1 MAKYG
6 LGKGLGSLIPNKKN
20 DSEPIHTMDID
31 GDNSDNDFS
40 DDLKN
45 IKEEVVDVSVGDIQA
60 NPWQPRT
67 NFDKEKLEE
76 LVNSIREHGIIQPLI
91 VTKKN
96 KGYQLVAGER
106 RLKAAR
112 ILGMFRVPV
121 IVRDINDM
129 KKLELAVIENVQR
142 SNLGILEEAE
152 AYHRLMEEFSLT
164 QDEVAKKVGKSRST
178 IANILRVR
186 DLPDS
191 IKKYLSNEKISFGHA
206 KLLLSL
212 GSEKKQK
219 ELVQRILA
227 EDLNV
232 RETEEEVKKVTVKS
246 HKRVMQKDANLLSK
260 EEELR
265 NHLNTKVKIKDKKGK
280 GKIVIDYY
288 AKEELRDILDKILLS

>member
-6 LGKGLGSLIPNKKN
+6 LGRGLGSLIPKKN
-20 DSEPIHTMDID
+20 NLEPVHYMDIKD
-31 GDNSDNDFS
+31 TGSDSNY
-40 DDLKN
+40 KN
-45 IKEEVVDVSVGDIQA
+45 IKEEVVEISVGDVRS

-67 NFDKEKLEE
+67 NFDKEKLKE

-91 VTKKN
+91 VTKTN

-106 RLKAAR
+106 RLKAAI

-121 IVRDINDM
+121 IVRDISDM

-142 SNLGILEEAE
+142 SNLDVLEEAE
-152 AYHRLMEEFSLT
+152 AYYRLMDEFSLT
-164 QDEVAKKVGKSRST
+164 QEEVAKKVGKSRST
-178 IANILRVR
+178 VANILRLR

-206 KLLLSL
+206 KILLSL
-212 GSEKKQK
+212 ENEKKQK
-219 ELVQRILA
+219 ELLKRILI

-232 RETEEEVKKVTVKS
+232 RDTEEEVQKVSVKA
-246 HKRVMQKDANLLSK
+246 HQRVVVKDANLLAK

-265 NHLNTKVKIKDKKGK
+265 NHLNTKVKINDQKGK
-280 GKIVIDYY
+280 GSISIDYY
-288 AKEELRDILDKILLS
+288 SKEELRDILEKILKS